1 MDLFGEDK
9 VRELPNKVD
18 LLVFSGTNENATAA
32 LAHWTLPTAGYVE
45 KDGTFVNCDGRVQRI
60 GRVMPPYGRS
70 RQDWRLLLQLAELLD
85 RPLDWAKPDEIFAA
99 LAEAEAPFAGL
110 SHEVIGDEG
119 VAIKPG
125 SPTPAASQE
134 TATL

>member
-1 MDLFGEDK
+1 MSWA
-9 VRELPNKVD
+9 NKVD
-18 LLVFSGTNENATAA
+18 LLVFSGTNENATAS

-45 KDGTFVNCDGRVQRI
+45 KDGTFVNCEGRVQRV

-70 RQDWRLLLQLAELLD
+70 QEDWRLLLKLAELLG
-85 RPLDWAKPDEIFAA
+85 RPLDWAKPEEIFAA

-110 SHEVIGDEG
+110 SYEAIGVEG
-119 VAIKPG
+119 AAIAPNSPPPG
-125 SPTPAASQE
+125 PRAE